1 MQEDLTGVEP
11 TSCTVGRTR
20 HDEDNGTGGI
30 NRIATDDHHRPDSS
44 LFRAFRRVEAGIVD
58 LAPSHG
64 VAPSVSRRASQ
75 SAWANALV
83 SAWASV

>member
-1 MQEDLTGVEP
+1 
-11 TSCTVGRTR
+11 
-20 HDEDNGTGGI
+20 
-30 NRIATDDHHRPDSS
+30 
-44 LFRAFRRVEAGIVD
+44 LFGAFRGVEAGIVD